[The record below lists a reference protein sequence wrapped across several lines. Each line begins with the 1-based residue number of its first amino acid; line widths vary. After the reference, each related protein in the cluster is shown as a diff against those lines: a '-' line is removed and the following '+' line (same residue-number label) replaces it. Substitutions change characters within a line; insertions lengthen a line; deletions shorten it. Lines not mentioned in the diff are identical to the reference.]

1 MRRIQS
7 NAAVSAS
14 RAAANVAVSASR
26 AAANVA
32 VSASRAVASVAV
44 SASRAAANVAV
55 SASRAVAS
63 VATLAVL
70 ATAGALF
77 AGCGTA
83 RQSGIC
89 GDVNPSP
96 SGSGDVAALEK
107 AADEAWAQRGDRA
120 QAELAIKSWQ
130 DLLAAA
136 PNRHDIRTKLARANY
151 YYADSIL
158 WLDFNIDQKEA
169 VGAVMAKHYKEGA
182 NQAEMALGQRYPGFR
197 SKYCARQ
204 PFNTA
209 LEQLDKDAVPAMY
222 WYAASLSR
230 YALMTS
236 LVEVLNQTDRIK
248 AMMDLIGRLDPAFW
262 YWASDRYQGGF
273 YTKIPFPSGDFP
285 RSTRHFEK
293 ALGNA
298 PDYLATKVIFAE
310 MNAAKAGDK
319 ALFERLLKEVIAFD
333 LETAPDI
340 KPENAAEQKKAK
352 YFLDDINNLVEE
364 PE

>member
-1 MRRIQS
+1 MRRILS
-7 NAAVSAS
+7 TFAVSAS
-14 RAAANVAVSASR
+14 RA
-26 AAANVA
+26 
-32 VSASRAVASVAV
+32 SV
-44 SASRAAANVAV
+44 R
-55 SASRAVAS
+55 
-63 VATLAVL
+63 VATLALV
-70 ATAGALF
+70 ATAGSMV

-96 SGSGDVAALEK
+96 SGTGDVVALEK
-107 AADEAWAQRGDRA
+107 AADDAWAQRGDRA

-130 DLLAAA
+130 DLLLAA
-136 PNRHDIRTKLARANY
+136 PTRHDIRTKLARAHY

-158 WLDFNIDQKEA
+158 WLEFNIEQKEA
-169 VGAVMAKHYKEGA
+169 AGAEMAKNYKEAA

-248 AMMDLIGRLDPAFW
+248 AMMDLIGRLDPSFW
-262 YWASDRYQGGF
+262 YWAADRYQGGF

-293 ALGNA
+293 AIGSA
-298 PDYLATKVIFAE
+298 PNYLATKVIFAE

-333 LETAPDI
+333 LETAPEI

-352 YFLDDINNLVEE
+352 YYLDDINNLVEE

>member
-1 MRRIQS
+1 MRRILS
-7 NAAVSAS
+7 N
-14 RAAANVAVSASR
+14 
-26 AAANVA
+26 
-32 VSASRAVASVAV
+32 
-44 SASRAAANVAV
+44 
-55 SASRAVAS
+55 
-63 VATLAVL
+63 VATLAAL
-70 ATAGALF
+70 ATAGTLT

-96 SGSGDVAALEK
+96 TGSGDVAALEK
-107 AADEAWAQRGDRA
+107 AADEAWTQRADRA
-120 QAELAIKSWQ
+120 QAAAAITSWQ
-130 DLLAAA
+130 EALKAA
-136 PNRHDIRTKLARANY
+136 PSRHDIRTKLARAHY
-151 YYADSIL
+151 YFADSIL
-158 WLDFNIDQKEA
+158 WIDFNIDQKEA
-169 VGAVMAKHYKEGA
+169 AGAEMAKNYKEAA

-236 LVEVLNQTDRIK
+236 LVEVLNQSDRIK
-248 AMMDLIGRLDPAFW
+248 AMMDLIGRLDPSYW

-293 ALGNA
+293 SLTNA
-298 PDYLATKVIFAE
+298 PTYLATRVIYAE
-310 MNAAKAGDK
+310 MNAAKAGDR
-319 ALFERLLKEVIAFD
+319 ALFERLLKEVIDFD
-333 LETAPDI
+333 LETAPEI
-340 KPENAAEQKKAK
+340 KAENAAEQKKAK
-352 YFLDDINNLVEE
+352 FYLDDIDNLVEE

>member
-1 MRRIQS
+1 MRRILS
-7 NAAVSAS
+7 H
-14 RAAANVAVSASR
+14 
-26 AAANVA
+26 
-32 VSASRAVASVAV
+32 
-44 SASRAAANVAV
+44 
-55 SASRAVAS
+55 
-63 VATLAVL
+63 VATLAAL
-70 ATAGALF
+70 ATAGTLT

-96 SGSGDVAALEK
+96 TGDGDVAALEK
-107 AADEAWAQRGDRA
+107 AAEEAWAQRGDRA
-120 QAELAIKSWQ
+120 QAEAAIKSWQ
-130 DLLAAA
+130 ELLKAA
-136 PNRHDIRTKLARANY
+136 PSRHDIRTKLSRAHY
-151 YYADSIL
+151 FFADSIL
-158 WLDFNIDQKEA
+158 WIDFNIDQKEA
-169 VGAVMAKHYKEGA
+169 AGAEMARNYKEAA

-236 LVEVLNQTDRIK
+236 LVEVLNQSDRIK
-248 AMMDLIGRLDPAFW
+248 AMMDLIGRLDPSYW

-293 ALGNA
+293 SLTNA
-298 PDYLATKVIFAE
+298 PTYLATRVIYAE
-310 MNAAKAGDK
+310 MNAAKAGDR
-319 ALFERLLKEVIAFD
+319 ALFERLLKEVIDFD
-333 LETAPDI
+333 LESAPEI
-340 KPENAAEQKKAK
+340 KAENSAEQKKAK
-352 YFLDDINNLVEE
+352 FYLDDIDNLVEE

>member
-1 MRRIQS
+1 MRRTLS
-7 NAAVSAS
+7 H
-14 RAAANVAVSASR
+14 
-26 AAANVA
+26 
-32 VSASRAVASVAV
+32 
-44 SASRAAANVAV
+44 
-55 SASRAVAS
+55 
-63 VATLAVL
+63 VATLAAL
-70 ATAGALF
+70 ATAGTLTS
-77 AGCGTA
+77 GCGTA

-96 SGSGDVAALEK
+96 TGSGDVAAMEK

-120 QAELAIKSWQ
+120 QAEAAIKGWQ
-130 DLLAAA
+130 ELLNAA
-136 PNRHDIRTKLARANY
+136 PTRHDIRTKLARAHY
-151 YYADSIL
+151 FFADSVL
-158 WLDFNIDQKEA
+158 WIDFNIDRKEA
-169 VGAVMAKHYKEGA
+169 AGAEMAKHYKEAA

-248 AMMDLIGRLDPAFW
+248 AMMDLIGRLDPAYW

-293 ALGNA
+293 SVSNA
-298 PDYLATKVIFAE
+298 PNYLATRVIYAE
-310 MNAAKAGDK
+310 MNAAKAGDR
-319 ALFERLLKEVIAFD
+319 ALFERLLREVIDFD
-333 LETAPDI
+333 LETAPEI

-352 YFLDDINNLVEE
+352 FYLDDIDNLVEE